1 MIIKDCARY
10 LGDDGVRKGLDRK
23 VSSLSFLLRKGYLK
37 LSTYKPSYVLFA
49 LITVV
54 IAIFLLGGGVYN
66 VLLVEDP
73 LGVLGPWAN
82 YPYWIFWPTQSGIQ
96 FFLPG
101 RLQDELLGGSIIVMF
116 LYALGTLGLL
126 MTYRSVK
133 YTPNRRHAAILLLM
147 GVIFVLVAFI
157 LMESI
162 IINYK
167 T

>member
-10 LGDDGVRKGLDRK
+10 LGDDGVRKGVDRK
-23 VSSLSFLLRKGYLK
+23 VSSLSFLLRKAYLK

-54 IAIFLLGGGVYN
+54 IGIFLLGGGVYDI
-66 VLLVEDP
+66 LLVADP
-73 LGVLGPWAN
+73 PYP
-82 YPYWIFWPTQSGIQ
+82 YPYWIFWPTQRGIE

-101 RLQDELLGGSIIVMF
+101 RLQEELLGGSIIVMF

-133 YTPNRRHAAILLLM
+133 YTHNARHAAILLLI
-147 GVIFVLVAFI
+147 GVVFVLVAFI